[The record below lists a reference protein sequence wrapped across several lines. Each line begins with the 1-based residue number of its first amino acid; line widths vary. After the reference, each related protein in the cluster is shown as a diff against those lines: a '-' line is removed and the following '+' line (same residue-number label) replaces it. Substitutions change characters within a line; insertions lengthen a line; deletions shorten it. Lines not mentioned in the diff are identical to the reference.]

1 MSRLFTYR
9 QLKIAHQ
16 KAVAEVAKYP
26 VKIDDLV
33 NYDNEEK
40 SIQALTVLTK
50 FLHKRRLITFGGNFA
65 EARKLLNLDDIDTGD
80 LVNLENEQ
88 KENFQ
93 EIKKVLFKFRV
104 KVGCYIC

>member
-1 MSRLFTYR
+1 M
-9 QLKIAHQ
+9 
-16 KAVAEVAKYP
+16 
-26 VKIDDLV
+26 

-80 LVNLENEQ
+80 LVNLEDEQ
-88 KENFQ
+88 KKIF
-93 EIKKVLFKFRV
+93 KKSRK
-104 KVGCYIC
+104 CYLNSGLKLVAIFAKNKGVDCFET